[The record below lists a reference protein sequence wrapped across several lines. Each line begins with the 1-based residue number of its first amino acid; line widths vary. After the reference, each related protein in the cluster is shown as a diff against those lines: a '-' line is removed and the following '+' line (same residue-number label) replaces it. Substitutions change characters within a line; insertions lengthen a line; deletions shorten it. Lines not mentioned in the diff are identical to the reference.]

1 MVIRGGVSTWA
12 AEDVGVG
19 ALWNGKAEQIGIEL
33 EIVDNHGADD
43 SIGEKILDLSKLW
56 NFMLKESMI

>member
-12 AEDVGVG
+12 AKNVGVG
-19 ALWNGKAEQIGIEL
+19 ALWNGKSEQIGIEL

-43 SIGEKILDLSKLW
+43 SIGAEIRDLSKLW